1 MSYEKKEKVVRKSR
15 KEYGTFDYTNV
26 NIQIGFWKEE
36 STPEISE
43 SMKGN
48 STDSSST
55 QFWKDKFHQ
64 MDTIVTHYKNT
75 HPSKSDYLKIKN

>member
-36 STPEISE
+36 STP
-43 SMKGN
+43 
-48 STDSSST
+48 
-55 QFWKDKFHQ
+55 
-64 MDTIVTHYKNT
+64 
-75 HPSKSDYLKIKN
+75 